1 MPWDRL
7 AASFRQH
14 PRIARAAKA
23 AFATAVA
30 WAVVQPMGGVAA
42 DYPYY
47 APLGALIAVSRTVA
61 DSVRGSLQGLLAI
74 VLGSALAL
82 GIGMVDVPEVA
93 AVGIAVAT
101 ATLVA
106 GWWRVGAKADWV
118 PLTALFVLI
127 VGNEHPLGYAMAYLG
142 LTALGACVGIAV
154 NLAFPPIPLTATQSS
169 VTRLRRELSD
179 QLEELA
185 QGLLQETP
193 PDAEGWSRRQRAI
206 RPLTLQMRDMVA
218 QATEARRG
226 NWRIA
231 RWQREAD
238 RQYEQARA
246 LEQLAFLVEQMTSFV
261 VVTENAE
268 RDEVALGPSLRPY
281 AAHAF
286 QETADTLRS
295 VGEEGVDVA
304 LLREADAALSR
315 LVDEVRD
322 LRARQN
328 SDLFGAS
335 TIVMTLRRAIGSLA
349 PPELEEEL
357 PSA

>member
-7 AASFRQH
+7 TTSIREH
-14 PRIARAAKA
+14 SRIARAARA
-23 AFATAVA
+23 ACATAVA
-30 WAVVQPMGGVAA
+30 WAAVQPLGGVAA

-47 APLGALIAVSRTVA
+47 APLGALIAVSSTVA

-93 AVGIAVAT
+93 AVGVVVAVGI
-101 ATLVA
+101 LVA
-106 GWWRVGAKADWV
+106 GWWRVGGKADWV

-127 VGNEHPLGYAMAYLG
+127 VGNEHPVGYAMAYLG
-142 LTALGACVGIAV
+142 LTALGACLGIAV
-154 NLAFPPIPLTATQSS
+154 NLAFPPIPLTPTQSS
-169 VTRLRRELSD
+169 VTRLRGELAD

-193 PDAEGWSRRQRAI
+193 PDAEGWARRRRAI
-206 RPLTLQMRDMVA
+206 RPLTMEMRDMVA
-218 QATEARRG
+218 HATEARRG

-246 LEQLAFLVEQMTSFV
+246 LEQLAFLVEQMTSLV

-286 QETADTLRS
+286 QETAETLRS
-295 VGEEGVDVA
+295 VDGEGVDVE

-315 LVDEVRD
+315 LVAEVRD

-349 PPELEEEL
+349 PRELEQEL

>member
-1 MPWDRL
+1 MSWDRL
-7 AASFRQH
+7 AGPLRQH

-30 WAVVQPMGGVAA
+30 WAVVQPMGGIAA

-47 APLGALIAVSRTVA
+47 APLGALIAVSSTVA
-61 DSVRGSLQGLLAI
+61 ESVRGSLQGLLAI
-74 VLGSALAL
+74 LLGSSLAL
-82 GIGMVDVPEVA
+82 GIGLLDVPEVA
-93 AVGIAVAT
+93 AVGVVVAGG
-101 ATLVA
+101 TLLA
-106 GWWRVGAKADWV
+106 GWWRVGGKADWV
-118 PLTALFVLI
+118 PLAALFVLI
-127 VGNEHPLGYAMAYLG
+127 VGHEHPLGYAMAYLG
-142 LTALGACVGIAV
+142 LTALGAGVGIAV
-154 NLAFPPIPLTATQSS
+154 NLVFPPIPLTPTQWS
-169 VTRLRRELSD
+169 VTRLRRELAD
-179 QLEELA
+179 QLEDLA

-193 PDAEGWSRRQRAI
+193 PDAAGWAQRRRAI
-206 RPLTLQMRDMVA
+206 RPLTAEMREMVA

-226 NWRIA
+226 NWRIG

-238 RQYEQARA
+238 RQYQQARA

-286 QETADTLRS
+286 QETAETLRS
-295 VGEEGVDVA
+295 VDGEGVDVD

-335 TIVMTLRRAIGSLA
+335 TIVMTLRRTISSLS
-349 PPELEEEL
+349 PSELEHQL
-357 PSA
+357 PTA